1 MSDFITTKEYSEFHG
16 IPFET
21 VRTWVKQKKLA
32 HIKIG
37 DRVLIERNTP
47 IPAKRKP
54 GRKSKAELENP
65 CEPMVAPVPE
75 SDIAEMFDNA
85 ARKSKEYRK
94 GYNDGYKD
102 GYAKAKA
109 DILARLK

>member
-1 MSDFITTKEYSEFHG
+1 MSDYITTKEYSEFHG

-21 VRTWVKQKKLA
+21 VRTWVKQNKLP
-32 HIKIG
+32 HIRISN
-37 DRVLIERNTP
+37 RVLVERNTP

-54 GRKSKAELENP
+54 GRKSKEELENP
-65 CEPMVAPVPE
+65 CEPYVEPVSA
-75 SDIAEMFDNA
+75 SDIAETFDNA

>member
-37 DRVLIERNTP
+37 DRVLIERNAP

-65 CEPMVAPVPE
+65 QPIAVPVVDTDLSEVFDVA
-75 SDIAEMFDNA
+75 AK
-85 ARKSKEYRK
+85 KSKEYRK

-109 DILARLK
+109 DMLARLK